1 MKLNQFAQQISTW
14 GSSNNRE
21 MPWKGEK
28 DPYLIWLSEII
39 LQQTRVEQGLAYFL
53 RFKET
58 YPSVFDLANASQEE
72 VLKLWEGLGYYSRA
86 RNLHFTAK
94 YIVSELNGQFPKTTQ
109 ELLQLKGVGAYT
121 SAAIAS
127 FAYGENIAVVDGNV
141 IRVLSRY
148 FGIENALQTA
158 KEKKTFQDFADE
170 IVSKQN
176 SAVYNQAIMDFG
188 AQICTPKQ
196 VDCSKC
202 FLTEDCFAF
211 RKNKQLELPLT
222 KKKPKQ
228 KERFFS
234 FLILKYKE
242 ETYIE
247 QRSEKDIW
255 KGLHQFPKIE
265 SLEGNL
271 TSKKEIEKA
280 IIEKIGNL
288 DFEIIEVSEN
298 IIQKLT
304 HQKISAN
311 FIEIKLKSRIN
322 KDFLNT
328 DIKNLSKFAFPK
340 IINVYLGNKRLK

>member
-1 MKLNQFAQQISTW
+1 MKLNQFAQQISSW
-14 GSSNNRE
+14 GSSNLRE

-39 LQQTRVEQGLAYFL
+39 LQQTRVAQGLDYFL
-53 RFKET
+53 RFKKT
-58 YPSVFDLANASQEE
+58 FPTVFDLAAAKQEQ

-94 YIVSELNGQFPKTTQ
+94 YIVSELKGVFPKTAQ
-109 ELLQLKGVGAYT
+109 ELLQLKGVGPYT

-148 FGIENALQTA
+148 FGLENALQSA
-158 KEKKTFQDFADE
+158 KEKKSFQDFADE
-170 IVSKQN
+170 IVAKQN

-222 KKKPKQ
+222 QKKPKL

-234 FLILKYKE
+234 FLILNFE
-242 ETYIE
+242 DEVYIE
-247 QRSEKDIW
+247 QRSENDIW

-265 SLEGNL
+265 TFENNL
-271 TSKKEIEKA
+271 KSKKEIEKA
-280 IIEKIGNL
+280 VIEKIGIL

-298 IIQKLT
+298 IVQKLT

-311 FIEIKLKSRIN
+311 FIKIKLKSRIN
-322 KDFLNT
+322 KVFLNT
-328 DIKNLSKFAFPK
+328 NIKNLSKFAFPK